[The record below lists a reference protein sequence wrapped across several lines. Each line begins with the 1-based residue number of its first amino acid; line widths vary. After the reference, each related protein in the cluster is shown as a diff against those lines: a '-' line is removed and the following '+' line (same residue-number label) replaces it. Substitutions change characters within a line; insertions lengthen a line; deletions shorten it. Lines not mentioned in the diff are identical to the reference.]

1 MGVFFSDRFSLLHF
15 ATGIIAYYWSLTFV
29 QWFVI
34 HVVYEVIE
42 NTTWGMK
49 LINNI
54 TIWPGGKSKSD
65 TITNQ
70 IGDQFYAMIGWIL
83 SYFICRVSI

>member
-1 MGVFFSDRFSLLHF
+1 MGVFFTDKFSLLHF
-15 ATGIIAYYWSLTFV
+15 STGIIAYYWSVTLFN
-29 QWFVI
+29 WFVI
-34 HVVYEVIE
+34 HALYEVIE

-54 TIWPGGKSKSD
+54 TLWPGVKCKSD
-65 TITNQ
+65 TIMNQ
-70 IGDQFYAMIGWIL
+70 VGDQFYAMLGWIL

>member
-65 TITNQ
+65 TITNRV
-70 IGDQFYAMIGWIL
+70 GDQFYAMIGWIL